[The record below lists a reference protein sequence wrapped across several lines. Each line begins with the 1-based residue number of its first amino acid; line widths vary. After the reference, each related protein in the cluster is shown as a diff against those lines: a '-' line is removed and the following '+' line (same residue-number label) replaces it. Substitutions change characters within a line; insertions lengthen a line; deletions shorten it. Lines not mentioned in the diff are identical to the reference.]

1 MLINMLIFFVFGV
14 IMGSIF
20 CKIGFRLPLKK
31 NLFTPSVCNS
41 CEQELK
47 FNEKIPILS
56 FIAQRGRCNY
66 CGQKISMIYPLFEF
80 GTGILYVLT
89 YLAFKDFY
97 NANLTIAFGL
107 AFVSSLLLIMITD
120 IKYMLIPN
128 KLVLLASF
136 VTITLKIVLGIRN
149 EELKSFMDVGY
160 ELIIMAIDAIIMFLL
175 MYIVKKLG
183 ELIFRKD
190 ALGGG
195 DVKMMAF
202 VAAILGY
209 KLSIVIVF
217 FASFIALP
225 ISIITAYRK
234 NNAILPFGP
243 YLAAAALFLF
253 LKNISF
259 ESLLELIK

>member
-1 MLINMLIFFVFGV
+1 
-14 IMGSIF
+14 MGSIF

-31 NLFTPSVCNS
+31 NLFEPSKCNS
-41 CEQELK
+41 CEHELK

-56 FIAQRGRCNY
+56 YIAQRGRCNY
-66 CGQKISMIYPLFEF
+66 CHQKISMIYPLFELA
-80 GTGILYVLT
+80 TGVLYVLT
-89 YLAFKDFY
+89 YMVFKDY
-97 NANLTIAFGL
+97 NNANITIAFGL
-107 AFVSSLLLIMITD
+107 AFISSLLMIMVTD

-128 KLVLLASF
+128 KLVLFSTFLTVA
-136 VTITLKIVLGIRN
+136 LKIFVEVKN
-149 EELKSFMDVGY
+149 EELKSYMDVGY
-160 ELIIMAIDAIIMFLL
+160 ALIIMAIDALIMFLL
-175 MYIVKKLG
+175 MYIIKKLG

-202 VAAILGY
+202 IAAILGY

-225 ISIITAYRK
+225 VSIITAYKK
-234 NNAILPFGP
+234 NDAILPFGP
-243 YLAAAALFLF
+243 YLAVAAMFLF

>member
-1 MLINMLIFFVFGV
+1 
-14 IMGSIF
+14 
-20 CKIGFRLPLKK
+20 
-31 NLFTPSVCNS
+31 
-41 CEQELK
+41 
-47 FNEKIPILS
+47 
-56 FIAQRGRCNY
+56 
-66 CGQKISMIYPLFEF
+66 
-80 GTGILYVLT
+80 
-89 YLAFKDFY
+89 
-97 NANLTIAFGL
+97 
-107 AFVSSLLLIMITD
+107 
-120 IKYMLIPN
+120 
-128 KLVLLASF
+128 
-136 VTITLKIVLGIRN
+136 
-149 EELKSFMDVGY
+149 MDVGY

>member
-1 MLINMLIFFVFGV
+1 MLVNMILFFVFGV

-41 CEQELK
+41 CEHELK

-66 CGQKISMIYPLFEF
+66 CHQKISMIYPLFEL
-80 GTGILYVLT
+80 GTGILYVLA
-89 YLAFKDFY
+89 YLSFKDFY
-97 NANLTIAFGL
+97 NSNITIAFAI
-107 AFVSSLLLIMITD
+107 AFVSSLLMIMITD

-128 KLVLLASF
+128 KLVLFSALIT
-136 VTITLKIVLGIRN
+136 VTLKIVVEIRN
-149 EELKSFMDVGY
+149 EELKTFMDVGY

-175 MYIVKKLG
+175 MFIVKKLG

-202 VAAILGY
+202 VSAIIGY

-225 ISIITAYRK
+225 VSIVTAYRK

-243 YLAAAALFLF
+243 YLAVAALFLF